1 MTAMNTMNTITVM
14 SAMEDICAA
23 LQTLRAPLQQGE
35 YDLHRLV
42 LGALE
47 AAGIPAE
54 HEASLAPRCRIDLL
68 CGSVGI
74 EIKRGKPDTARIRA
88 QLTRYAA
95 CAQVAGLILVT
106 ERTVA
111 LPRMLCGKPLR
122 VICLNRLWGIA
133 L

>member
-1 MTAMNTMNTITVM
+1 MERVYEALTA
-14 SAMEDICAA
+14 
-23 LQTLRAPLQQGE
+23 LRAPLQQGE

-42 LGALE
+42 MDALE
-47 AAGIPAE
+47 KAGVTYA
-54 HEASLAPRCRIDLL
+54 HEVPLAPRCRIDLL
-68 CGSVGI
+68 CGGVGI
-74 EIKRGKPDTARIRA
+74 EIKRGKPEPARIRA

-95 CAQVAGLILVT
+95 CEQVSSLILVA

-111 LPRMLCGKPLR
+111 VPKMICGKPVR